1 MKPTHIEHIGI
12 AVTSLEEAIPYY
24 EKVLGLDA
32 QAQDDPETCKYTS
45 KVSEAVAAV
54 SRGEAR
60 LAFLLNPT
68 RIEQVQEV
76 ATAGLIMPRKST
88 YFYPKVMTGL
98 ILTPINLQEE
108 VAIPA

>member
-1 MKPTHIEHIGI
+1 LNYLIF
-12 AVTSLEEAIPYY
+12 
-24 EKVLGLDA
+24 EKLLGLDA
-32 QAQDDPETCKYTS
+32 QAQDDQETCKYTS
-45 KVSEAVAAV
+45 KISEAVAAV
-54 SRGEAR
+54 SQGEAR

-98 ILTPINLQEE
+98 ILSPINPQEE
-108 VAIPA
+108 ITIPA